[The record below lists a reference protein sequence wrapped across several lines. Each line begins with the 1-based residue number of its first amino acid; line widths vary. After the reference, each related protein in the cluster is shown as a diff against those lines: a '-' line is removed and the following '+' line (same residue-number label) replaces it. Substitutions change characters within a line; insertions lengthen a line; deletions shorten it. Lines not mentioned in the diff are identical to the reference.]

1 MEKKKI
7 TSIFLITIVLFG
19 LITLTGCIGP
29 FAEEEPDGEETENGI
44 PDEEDEIEYYYYE
57 DHKIL
62 SLREGAETAQTA
74 FTVGECNLN
83 EAETPSNASAR
94 IVNTGGVNIGSDR
107 MVTVYSEGEHRGN
120 ISFDL
125 GLEAGEEAYVD
136 LVSTD
141 EDHFT
146 SGTQYT
152 VVDGDFPDIT
162 FHCN

>member
-1 MEKKKI
+1 MKKGI
-7 TSIFLITIVLFG
+7 SPVIAVVLLIAIAVIAAVGVWYWAAG
-19 LITLTGCIGP
+19 LADKP
-29 FAEEEPDGEETENGI
+29 P
-44 PDEEDEIEYYYYE
+44 
-57 DHKIL
+57 
-62 SLREGAETAQTA
+62 GAETAQTA